1 MALWDPEA
9 AGNAAVYLRLPNIQL
24 IDIRN
29 APFDGKSAVWVP
41 YSETGYCKVIL
52 NINIYQIINWYFRVK
67 SSVRRMARS
76 KSSDWLT
83 VKSSFSS
90 PKMSSPRTLPST
102 SSWKIWPTWHIYL
115 KLPSSTTWTLDTL
128 FSLFTPTPVRSR
140 LSSLIAVYK
149 NLL

>member
-29 APFDGKSAVWVP
+29 APFEGKSAVWVP

-52 NINIYQIINWYFRVK
+52 IINFNPVIYSYFRVK

-83 VKSSFSS
+83 VKSSFTS
-90 PKMSSPRTLPST
+90 PKMSSHRTLPST
-102 SSWKIWPTWHIYL
+102 SFWKIWLT
-115 KLPSSTTWTLDTL
+115 
-128 FSLFTPTPVRSR
+128 
-140 LSSLIAVYK
+140 
-149 NLL
+149 